1 MKLKQKLPLILIAI
15 SLTITISTLIY
26 KCSSSVSNS
35 VNTTDKEENATSQYE
50 PKFMFGICVD
60 SLDVFTDEVK
70 RGDTFG
76 SLLDK
81 QGVTALSV
89 HNIVQMSE
97 GVFDL
102 KLFRQGNKYN
112 VIKSQNGTLKYFIY
126 EHTIKEYVVIDFTKD
141 IEVRKYEKEVVTER
155 KYAEAEITS
164 SLWEAIVG
172 QGLSPALAMDL
183 SDVFQWSV
191 DFYAIQKGD
200 KFKVVYDELFIDGE
214 SIGIGTI
221 WGGIFG
227 HNNKEYYA
235 VRYEYMDKDQKITG
249 YWDEE
254 GKSLKSAFL
263 KAPLKYSRISSKF
276 SNGRLHPVL
285 RIVRPHHGVDY
296 AAPTGT
302 PVQAIGDGVVTMR
315 AYSGGGGNTI
325 KIKHA
330 RGYMSGYL
338 HLSRFAKGLTV
349 GSRVSQGDVIGYVGS
364 TGLSTGPHLDFR
376 IWKNGTAIDPLKMA
390 NEKGED
396 ITASQKASYDL
407 IKDKIITEVS
417 SGVLNTEASSFAS
430 DSIKMRLIT
439 VPVK

>member
-1 MKLKQKLPLILIAI
+1 MIL
-15 SLTITISTLIY
+15 SVSTLIY
-26 KCSSSVSNS
+26 KCSLSSLTAAYDEINNDIDYSH
-35 VNTTDKEENATSQYE
+35 
-50 PKFMFGICVD
+50 KFMYGICVD
-60 SLDVFTDEVK
+60 SLNVTTDEVK

-76 SLLDK
+76 VILDK
-81 QGVTALSV
+81 QGVTANEV
-89 HNIVQMSE
+89 YNIVQMSE

-102 KLFRQGNKYN
+102 KTFRQGNKYS
-112 VIKSQNGTLKYFIY
+112 VLKSKSDELQYFIY
-126 EHTIKEYVVIDFTKD
+126 EHSVKEYVVIDFTDGIKM
-141 IEVRKYEKEVVTER
+141 KKHEKEVVTER

-164 SLWEAIVG
+164 SLWEAVVG

-200 KFKVVYDELFIDGE
+200 KFKLIYDEQFIDGE

-235 VRYEYMDKDQKITG
+235 VRYEYMDKDQLVKG

-263 KAPLKYSRISSKF
+263 KAPLKYSRISSTF
-276 SNGRLHPVL
+276 SNARMHPVL
-285 RIVRPHHGVDY
+285 RVVRAHHGVDY

-302 PVQAIGDGVVTMR
+302 PVQAIGDGVVTFCQ
-315 AYSGGGGNTI
+315 YSGGGGNTI

-330 RGYMSGYL
+330 RGYVSGYL
-338 HLSRFAKGLTV
+338 HLSRYAKGLKV

-376 IWKNGTAIDPLKMA
+376 IWKNGTPIDPLKMS

-396 ITASQKASYDL
+396 ITASQKESYESVKVKVIDEVKSGEPS
-407 IKDKIITEVS
+407 IDITNFV
-417 SGVLNTEASSFAS
+417 S
-430 DSIKMRLIT
+430 DSVKLRLIT
-439 VPVK
+439 VPIK